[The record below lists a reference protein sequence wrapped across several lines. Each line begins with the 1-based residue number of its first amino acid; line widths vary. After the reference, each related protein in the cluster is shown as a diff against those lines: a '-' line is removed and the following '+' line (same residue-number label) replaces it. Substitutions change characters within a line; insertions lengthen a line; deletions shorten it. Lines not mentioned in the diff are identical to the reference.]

1 MEEEIVLFFGGIK
14 EEFSWMIVLINDE
27 IDESIREI
35 VDVYGILFDSLIFVI
50 SFFGFIIFVCS
61 SLLLLYD
68 SIDGDIF

>member
-1 MEEEIVLFFGGIK
+1 
-14 EEFSWMIVLINDE
+14 MIVLINDE

-50 SFFGFIIFVCS
+50 SFFGFIIFVCL